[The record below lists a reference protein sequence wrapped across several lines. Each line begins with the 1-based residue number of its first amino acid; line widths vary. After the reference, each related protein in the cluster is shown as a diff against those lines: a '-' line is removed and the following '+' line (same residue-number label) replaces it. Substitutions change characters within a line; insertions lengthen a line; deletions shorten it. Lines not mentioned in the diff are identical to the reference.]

1 MKVAPVLKGGLRID
15 AESPLDWMVLR
26 CITHDA
32 RGGGLDLAD
41 RVAAAMEADE
51 GAEDW
56 RDFVLPDLREGFNA
70 QLAAIDAAVG
80 AAGVGDEAGSLF
92 IAPEDA
98 ELWYGGL
105 NQARLALEERYQLS
119 EADLPEMTP
128 GRRSAWFRSQF
139 YLHVQSL
146 LLDHVMR

>member
-1 MKVAPVLKGGLRID
+1 MKVAPTLKGGLRID
-15 AESPLDWMVLR
+15 AETPLDWMVLR
-26 CITHDA
+26 CIPHDA

-41 RVAAAMEADE
+41 RVSAPMAADP

-56 RDFVLPDLREGFNA
+56 RDYVVPDLRDGFNA
-70 QLAAIDAAVG
+70 QLAVIERALA
-80 AAGVGDEAGSLF
+80 AAGDGDEPGRIF
-92 IAPEDA
+92 ITREDA

-105 NQARLALEERYQLS
+105 NQARLALEERYSLS
-119 EADLPEMTP
+119 NAALPEMTP
-128 GRRSAWFRSQF
+128 GKRSAWFRSQF